1 MIYGQDLCLPFE
13 SLTQVGFNACSAY
26 HSFKLESDLP
36 LPFEELNLTKRKPS
50 FKLGRGVSKY
60 QRHRGPAAA
69 NHRQHGPA
77 MRAHARL
84 PRVKLEFPIE
94 PRSNRN
100 MRRKANVVVQVD
112 CGRTSALQC
121 VRYIENKRIVFAMW
135 SGSNQW

>member
-1 MIYGQDLCLPFE
+1 MIYDQDLCLPFE
-13 SLTQVGFNACSAY
+13 SPTQVGYNACSAY
-26 HSFKLESDLP
+26 RSFKLESDLP

-50 FKLGRGVSKY
+50 FKPGVSKY
-60 QRHRGPAAA
+60 QRQRGPAAA
-69 NHRQHGPA
+69 YHRQRGPA

-112 CGRTSALQC
+112 CDRTSALQC
-121 VRYIENKRIVFAMW
+121 VRYIENKRVVFAMW
-135 SGSNQW
+135 SGSDQW